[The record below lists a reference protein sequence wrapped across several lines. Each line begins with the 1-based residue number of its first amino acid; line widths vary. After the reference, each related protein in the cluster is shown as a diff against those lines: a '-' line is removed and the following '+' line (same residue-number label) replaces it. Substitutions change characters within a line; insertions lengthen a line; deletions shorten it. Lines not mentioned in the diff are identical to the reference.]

1 MAERFDAVVVGAGIV
16 GLATARA
23 LAIGHRRRVVVV
35 EMEPQVAFHQTG
47 HNSGV
52 IHSGLYYRPG
62 SVKATHCARGREAL
76 YRYCG
81 EAGIRHERCGK
92 LVVAISPQE
101 IARLDE
107 LERRGKANGL
117 AGIRRLDAAEIRE
130 REPHVAGVAGL
141 LVPETGIVDYVG
153 VAAAMATEVEAR
165 GGEVRLGSRCLAV
178 RRYPGEV
185 VVETSRGAVAAD
197 GLVNCA
203 GLQSDRVARLCGVD
217 PGVRIVPFRGDYYV
231 LAEERRSLVR
241 HLIYPVPDPELPFL
255 GVHFTRRV
263 DGSVEAGPN
272 AVLAWRREGYSRASF
287 SWRDAWSTLS
297 FPGLWRMAPG
307 YAGIGWQEY
316 RRAWSRTLFV
326 ESLRRLIPEIEPA
339 DVRPGGAGV
348 RAQALD
354 RSGRLLDDFHL
365 VDAERMVHVLNAPSP
380 AATAALAI
388 GETVAERAMASFG
401 RVSAGAA

>member
-1 MAERFDAVVVGAGIV
+1 MTERFDAVVIGAGIV

-23 LAIGHRRRVVVV
+23 LAVRHRLRIVVV
-35 EMEPQVAFHQTG
+35 EAEQRVAFHQTG

-52 IHSGLYYRPG
+52 VHSGLYYRPG

-76 YRYCG
+76 YRYCAEHG
-81 EAGIRHERCGK
+81 VAHERCGK
-92 LVVAISPQE
+92 LVVAVSAAELP
-101 IARLDE
+101 RLDE
-107 LERRGKANGL
+107 LARRGQANGL
-117 AGIRRLDAAEIRE
+117 AGIRRLDPGEMRE
-130 REPHVAGVAGL
+130 REPHVEGVAGL

-153 VAAAMATEVEAR
+153 VAGAMAAEVAAQ
-165 GGEVRLGSRCLAV
+165 GGEVRLGWPCMAV
-178 RRYPGEV
+178 RRLAGEI
-185 VVETSRGAVAAD
+185 VVETPRGAVRAD

-231 LAEERRSLVR
+231 LAEARRSLVR

-255 GVHFTRRV
+255 GVHFTRRI

-272 AVLAWRREGYSRASF
+272 AVLAWKREGYGRSDF
-287 SWRDAWSTLS
+287 SLPDAWSTLS
-297 FPGLWRMAPG
+297 FPGIWRMAPG
-307 YAGIGWQEY
+307 YARIGWHEY
-316 RRAWSRTLFV
+316 RRAWSRRLFV
-326 ESLRRLIPEIEPA
+326 ASLRRLIPEIAPD

-388 GETVAERAMASFG
+388 GETVAARAVARFD
-401 RVSAGAA
+401 RAAAGAA